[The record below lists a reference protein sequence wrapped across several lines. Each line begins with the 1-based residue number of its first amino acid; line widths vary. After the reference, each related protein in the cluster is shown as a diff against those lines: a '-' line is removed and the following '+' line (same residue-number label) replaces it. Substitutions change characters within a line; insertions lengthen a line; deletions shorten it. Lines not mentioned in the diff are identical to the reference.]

1 MTPTLRR
8 PTKKTPGRPKGRKP
22 RTCHRCHKTLSTS
35 TKLKNHLLRKTG
47 CGAKADA
54 LKKKK
59 KQEASRF
66 SSKVY
71 SIKRELDKAG
81 WWGEIEGYEDEE
93 TKEGDGDETMG
104 GGDTVKVWQTAP
116 DNLRRAKGL
125 ARLDWTQVIDLR

>member
-8 PTKKTPGRPKGRKP
+8 PTKKTPGRPKARKP

-47 CGAKADA
+47 
-54 LKKKK
+54 
-59 KQEASRF
+59 
-66 SSKVY
+66 KVY

-125 ARLDWTQVIDLR
+125 ARLDWTQVIQLR